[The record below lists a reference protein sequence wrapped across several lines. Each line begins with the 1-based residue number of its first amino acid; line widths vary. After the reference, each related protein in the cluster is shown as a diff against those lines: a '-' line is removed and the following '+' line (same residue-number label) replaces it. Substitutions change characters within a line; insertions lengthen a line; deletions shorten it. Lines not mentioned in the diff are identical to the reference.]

1 MRKICLLGGVDKRA
15 IAYPLIKVLMFMGK
29 TLVVADDGVYRR
41 FSDDYALRF
50 NYQNSDF
57 IISPLIDEGILEE
70 VASVEDS
77 YDSILFITTNELPLG
92 CDKVIHCRGVE
103 KAFSSKAVLNEAEKL
118 DYKEV
123 YVTSSKVDSD
133 SNLVINPNKAVYSY
147 LSVCEDK
154 KEFIGTKEGALTS
167 LLLSLFDKELNL
179 PKKTVSGLLRRD

>member
-70 VASVEDS
+70 
-77 YDSILFITTNELPLG
+77 G
-92 CDKVIHCRGVE
+92 
-103 KAFSSKAVLNEAEKL
+103 AEYHDVSQL
-118 DYKEV
+118 
-123 YVTSSKVDSD
+123 VTSAKRKYA
-133 SNLVINPNKAVYSY
+133 L
-147 LSVCEDK
+147 EM
-154 KEFIGTKEGALTS
+154 KEFILQYLERLSIS
-167 LLLSLFDKELNL
+167 LRNVK
-179 PKKTVSGLLRRD
+179 GLLVVGGGSKPTIRTLDESYEQVSPAMSEILSDYLVSIAPKLEVVSTEGKDLRHLNIDGLTYMYKYQD